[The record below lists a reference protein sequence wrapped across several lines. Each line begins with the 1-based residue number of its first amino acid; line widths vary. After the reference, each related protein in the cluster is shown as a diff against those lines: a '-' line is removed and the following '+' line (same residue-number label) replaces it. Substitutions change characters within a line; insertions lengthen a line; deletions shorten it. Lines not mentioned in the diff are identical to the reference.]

1 MKSYQKLSETYGLV
15 AFDLEGVLVDERSWI
30 SLHGHFGMKERA
42 AGNLAAYKDGK
53 TDYKEFM
60 RRDIALWPKAHADEI
75 DSVLSGFTLAE
86 GAKETVKGL
95 KKKGYAVAIIS
106 AGIDILAKKVAE
118 ALDIPYVLANGLEF
132 DRTGHITGE
141 GVERVALG
149 GKEHA
154 LESLAKYLGLEPRQC
169 VSVGD
174 SDWDASFLAASG
186 FGVAYGRG
194 EHDKLDKAAKVKIE
208 NLTELLEYL

>member
-1 MKSYQKLSETYGLV
+1 MAQTLGKPLVMRMNLNQQSRGKEWQTHKALLDSMSPIVDCGVHYPTPLNKQPIIEELLKPKSCPVSEKLSQTILSLPMHPYLSE
-15 AFDLEGVLVDERSWI
+15 ADLE
-30 SLHGHFGMKERA
+30 
-42 AGNLAAYKDGK
+42 
-53 TDYKEFM
+53 
-60 RRDIALWPKAHADEI
+60 
-75 DSVLSGFTLAE
+75 
-86 GAKETVKGL
+86 
-95 KKKGYAVAIIS
+95 
-106 AGIDILAKKVAE
+106 KV
-118 ALDIPYVLANGLEF
+118 V
-132 DRTGHITGE
+132 E

-149 GKEHA
+149 MKERA
-154 LESLAKYLGLEPRQC
+154 LESLAKCLGLEPRQC